1 MYTRGRIY
9 TVVGVCAQQSHMKHR
24 RLTTAC
30 NTRYLAGRLHCAQ
43 TIRRVVALQR
53 GASSQPCHDLLRT
66 CAVMEPALTAAGVAT
81 PAARRPIAAQK
92 DVFIVVVVVREVVVA
107 SALDH
112 SFGGGS
118 PSQK

>member
-1 MYTRGRIY
+1 
-9 TVVGVCAQQSHMKHR
+9 
-24 RLTTAC
+24 
-30 NTRYLAGRLHCAQ
+30 
-43 TIRRVVALQR
+43 
-53 GASSQPCHDLLRT
+53 
-66 CAVMEPALTAAGVAT
+66 MEPALTAAGVAT